1 MTDTCERTRRKR
13 YQVFS
18 LSESGAPLLVDGFDL
33 PQDAQRCVDRIMRGY
48 DEIPRELHI
57 RRPRVYM
64 VDTANAG
71 GSADENPG
79 CL

>member
-18 LSESGAPLLVDGFDL
+18 LSESGAPMLVDGFDL
-33 PQDAQRCVDRIMRGY
+33 PQEAQRCVDRIMRGY
-48 DEIPRELHI
+48 EQIPKELNI

-64 VDTANAG
+64 VDTRKEAVG
-71 GSADENPG
+71 REYENS
-79 CL
+79 

>member
-33 PQDAQRCVDRIMRGY
+33 PQDAQRCVDRVMRGY
-48 DEIPRELHI
+48 EQIPKELQI
-57 RRPRVYM
+57 RRPKVYM
-64 VDTANAG
+64 VDTWKEGAGSERENA
-71 GSADENPG
+71 
-79 CL
+79 

>member
-33 PQDAQRCVDRIMRGY
+33 PQDAQRCVDRITRGY
-48 DEIPRELHI
+48 EQIPKELHI
-57 RRPRVYM
+57 RRPNVYM
-64 VDTANAG
+64 VDTRKEETGSEHENA
-71 GSADENPG
+71 
-79 CL
+79 